1 MAIVTALNTKDNL
14 QAKIGTLSHEFI
26 ADEPL
31 EHGGQNEGPNPE
43 ELLASA
49 LAACTAITLRMYINH
64 KKISVEDIH
73 VEVNLE
79 FNKEENTTTFDRK
92 IRIDGEY
99 DEAILTRLI
108 AVANACPVHKALSAT
123 ILIKTELTPAI

>member
-14 QAKIGTLSHEFI
+14 QAKIGMLSHEFI

-31 EHGGQNEGPNPE
+31 ELGGQNKGPNPE

-64 KKISVEDIH
+64 KKIAVNDIH

-79 FNKEENTTTFDRK
+79 FNKVENTTTFQRK

-99 DEAILTRLI
+99 DEAILTRLT
-108 AVANACPVHKALSAT
+108 AVANACPVHKTLSAT

>member
-1 MAIVTALNTKDNL
+1 MAIVTALNTKENL
-14 QAKIGTLSHEFI
+14 QAKISTEFHEFI

-31 EHGGQNEGPNPE
+31 EVGGQNEGPNPE

-64 KKISVEDIH
+64 KKIAVNDIH

-79 FNKEENTTTFDRK
+79 FNKGDNTTIFDRK

-99 DEAILTRLI
+99 DEAILTRLT